1 MRLKLITP
9 ARDHAEAW
17 RTAVAVL
24 LPDADT
30 KVIVEPL
37 HRVNVLVNGS
47 APDLVVA
54 EATSAIEFAA
64 LEALAHAHPELEYV
78 LVTHDASAEL
88 LMRAMRCG
96 VREVLP
102 APADPRAVAEAVQR
116 LARKRQPAAAQAP
129 AQGRCLAVVSSKGG
143 SGATFIAANLAHILS
158 GREGMRVALI
168 DLNLQFGDAA
178 LFVSSAQAT
187 TSIADVAH
195 NIHRLD
201 RELLQSSMTQV
212 SPQFSVL
219 PAPEDPARA
228 ADVLPEHVEAI
239 LAQARTM
246 YDFVVIDAGRSL
258 SAVTLKALD
267 QCELVYAVLQLTL
280 PYVRDARRLRDVF
293 RSLDYPARKIRWIV
307 NRHTK
312 GSEITLDDVR
322 KVLAIDD
329 AEALPNQYDVAA
341 SSVNQGVP
349 VDRLAPNSAIARA
362 LRALADGVAPEKA
375 RPRGGWL
382 SGMFRGA

>member
-1 MRLKLITP
+1 MPLYPKL
-9 ARDHAEAW
+9 E
-17 RTAVAVL
+17 V
-24 LPDADT
+24 
-30 KVIVEPL
+30 
-37 HRVNVLVNGS
+37 VLVGGADS
-47 APDLVVA
+47 PDVLRR
-54 EATSAIEFAA
+54 A
-64 LEALAHAHPELEYV
+64 LRL
-78 LVTHDASAEL
+78 
-88 LMRAMRCG
+88 G
-96 VREVLP
+96 VREV
-102 APADPRAVAEAVQR
+102 VHG
-116 LARKRQPAAAQAP
+116 PAARDELVEALGRLTVRGQA
-129 AQGRCLAVVSSKGG
+129 GSGERGKVLSFLSCKGG
-143 SGATFIAANLAHILS
+143 SGATFLATNLGYALAAL
-158 GREGMRVALI
+158 EGKSVLLI